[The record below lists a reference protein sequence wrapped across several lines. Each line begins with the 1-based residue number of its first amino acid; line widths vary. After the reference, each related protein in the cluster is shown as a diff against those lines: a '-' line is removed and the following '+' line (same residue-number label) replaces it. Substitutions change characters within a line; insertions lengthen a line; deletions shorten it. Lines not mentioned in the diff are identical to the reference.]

1 MKNLFRLFAAAALLM
16 MGAAC
21 QQEAMPEGVKRG
33 ETLVNFSVELPGDA
47 VTKAIGDGT
56 NVDILYYEVYNADMT
71 RKLAQGSTRR
81 TSEKIFDLQLT
92 LVQDQTYNFLFWAQV
107 DGKDYY
113 TVTDLRNVTVNYGAT
128 VAGNDE
134 ARAAFFAAKKFAVG
148 KNTLTETIYLE
159 RPFAQLNFGT
169 TTFVSEDMISP
180 VSVDASFITVT
191 KASTKFDVYAGV
203 GSANDLAEVL
213 FTAQGCPADPTK
225 LTINPE
231 TPQETLYEYLSMN
244 YFFVGGEEATVGV
257 NAVFTTSVGDVKHNI
272 PSVPVAENYRTNIVG
287 DLLFNTAD
295 FRIIVDETFVADY
308 NGNLEGEFN
317 EVHTAADAASLKTAL
332 EAAQAGDAVV
342 LESDIVIEQKLVV
355 PSQVT
360 FNGNGMSVIAP
371 AQPTDNGM
379 VCPAG
384 DVTVKNLDVVA
395 EGQSTVDGKGLR
407 ALYITQGGN
416 YVFENVNTTGTT
428 YALNVN
434 TTEAVTLKVVDSTL
448 ESWTS
453 FGGSTTAEFERVTF
467 TSGLYTMFRP
477 YGETVLKDCSFED
490 GFTIDLGSQ
499 ASGASISFEN
509 CTYGGQPLSAANL
522 TGAEGKSVT
531 ILP

>member
-1 MKNLFRLFAAAALLM
+1 MKHLFRLFAAAALLM

-71 RKLAQGSTRR
+71 RKLAQGSTGR

-107 DGKDYY
+107 STGNYY
-113 TVTDLRNVTVNYGAT
+113 TVTDLRNVTVNYDSA
-128 VAGNDE
+128 VGNDE
-134 ARAAFFAAKKFAVG
+134 ARAAFFAAETFAVG
-148 KNTLTETIYLE
+148 KNTLTETIYLK

-169 TTFVSEDMISP
+169 TTFVSEDMIAP
-180 VSVDASFITVT
+180 VTVNSSVVTVT
-191 KASTKFDVYAGV
+191 KASTRFDVYAGV
-203 GSANDLAEVL
+203 GSANDLAEVV
-213 FTAQGCPADPTK
+213 FTATGCPADPAK

-257 NAVFTTSVGDVKHNI
+257 NAVFTTSVGDVTHSI

-287 DLLFNTAD
+287 DLLFNSAD

-332 EAAQAGDAVV
+332 ETAQAGDAVV
-342 LESDIVIEQKLVV
+342 LESDIVIEQNLVV

-371 AQPTDNGM
+371 AQPADNGM
-379 VCPAG
+379 VCPEG

-407 ALYITQGGN
+407 ALYITKAGS
-416 YVFENVNTTGTT
+416 YVFENVNTTGTS
-428 YALNVN
+428 YAINVN
-434 TTEAVTLKVVDSTL
+434 TTQTVTLKVTDSTL
-448 ESWTS
+448 EGWTS

-490 GFTIDLGSQ
+490 GFTIDLGYQ
-499 ASGASISFEN
+499 VSGASITFEN
-509 CTYGGQPLSAANL
+509 CTYGGQPLSAADL

>member
-1 MKNLFRLFAAAALLM
+1 MNRLFKIVAVASAIA
-16 MGAAC
+16 MGTAC
-21 QQEAMPEGVKRG
+21 QQEIIPDGVNGDVAVNLSVSVPEV
-33 ETLVNFSVELPGDA
+33 A
-47 VTKAIGDGT
+47 TKAIADGS
-56 NVDILYYEVYNADMT
+56 NVDILYYEVYNADMS
-71 RKLAQGSTRR
+71 RRLAHGSTGR
-81 TSEKIFDLQLT
+81 TSAKVFDLQLK

-107 DGKDYY
+107 STGNYY

-134 ARAAFFAAKKFAVG
+134 ARAAFFAAEKFAVG
-148 KNTLTETIYLE
+148 KNTLSETIYLK

-169 TTFVSEDMISP
+169 ETFGSSMDED
-180 VSVDASFITVT
+180 VTVDGSVITVT
-191 KASTKFDVYAGV
+191 NVSTKFDVYNKV
-203 GSANDLAEVL
+203 GSSAVADLAEVT
-213 FTAQGCPADPTK
+213 FTAKGCPTDPAK
-225 LTINPE
+225 LT
-231 TPQETLYEYLSMN
+231 LDDDSSYEYLSMN
-244 YFFVGGEEATVGV
+244 YFFVGGDQATVAV
-257 NAVFTTSVGDVKHNI
+257 NAVFNTSVGDVTHNI

-287 DLLFNTAD
+287 DLLFNAAD
-295 FRIIVDETFVADY
+295 FKIIVDERFVADY
-308 NGNLEGEFN
+308 NGNLNGEFN
-317 EVHTAADAASLKTAL
+317 EVHTAGDAASLKDAI

-342 LESDIVIEQKLVV
+342 LESDIVISEKLVV
-355 PSQVT
+355 PSHVT
-360 FNGNGMSVIAP
+360 LCGNGMSVVAP

-379 VCPAG
+379 ICPAG
-384 DVTVKNLDVVA
+384 DVTVKDLSVVA

-434 TTEAVTLKVVDSTL
+434 TTEAVTLKVMDSTL

-477 YGETVLKDCSFED
+477 YGETVLKDCSFPA
-490 GFTIDLGSQ
+490 GFEIDLGDQ
-499 ASGASISFEN
+499 VSGASITFEN
-509 CTYGGQPLSAANL
+509 CTYGGVALAAEHLSN
-522 TGAEGKSVT
+522 AEGKSVT